1 MGAYATYN
9 WEWETWPEPHW
20 RTPLTDKEILRYT
33 KKLVRH
39 FKTPHLLIRRAKYHG
54 RGGGA
59 YSWAGFGFYFYYPGR
74 NSKKSRFVY
83 MRTDPKRVRYNRMIK
98 LSAVVPFGVLLH
110 EFAHHLCCPQDIE
123 NRRKGKPHYHGKHFR
138 KALKRV
144 YKWAERWLPELEAA
158 RRTQ

>member
-9 WEWETWPEPHW
+9 WEWDTWPEPHW
-20 RTPLTDKEILRYT
+20 RTPLTDKEILRFT

-54 RGGGA
+54 RGGGKYHWTNYWYHYA
-59 YSWAGFGFYFYYPGR
+59 DL
-74 NSKKSRFVY
+74 SKNKSRFVY
-83 MRTDPKRVRYNRMIK
+83 MRTNPKCDLYNRMIK
-98 LSAVVPFGVLLH
+98 LSAVVPFSTLLH
-110 EFAHHLCCPQDIE
+110 EFTHHLCDPQDQKD
-123 NRRKGKPHYHGKHFR
+123 RRNGKAHYHGKHFR

-158 RRTQ
+158 RKTQQ